1 MSTEILSTM
10 TKTPLEIE
18 AYSETQVGLILGEGA
33 GSYLRKE
40 FIAAVETELNGIFI
54 SRDDL
59 PEVVKEESGW
69 NLFVDGQLYSSSFQ
83 AHRELAFRHLAAVEY
98 LKKNPPVDQKQVE
111 ALAQIL
117 ADKENW
123 PVHDRHKDV
132 ARTILASG
140 KVTFND

>member
-10 TKTPLEIE
+10 TKTPLDIE
-18 AYSETQVGLILGEGA
+18 AYAETQVGLILGGGA

-54 SRDDL
+54 DTPQEPLAGWEAELLLSADDD
-59 PEVVKEESGW
+59 
-69 NLFVDGQLYSSSFQ
+69 NLTADDCDAVAGYY
-83 AHRELAFRHLAAVEY
+83 ANLAAEKRKV
-98 LKKNPPVDQKQVE
+98 PPVDEQQVE

-123 PVHDRHKDV
+123 PVQDRHKDV

-140 KVTFND
+140 KVTVND